1 MRKMPIYLGALIF
14 VTLLSC
20 TKGEKKSMGKQ
31 KGFKYFV
38 EQFADLKIGRY
49 QIPNFESLPSQ
60 QKEMLFYLYQAALSG
75 RDIIWDQNYK
85 YNLKIRR
92 TLDAIVESYQ
102 GDRQSEDFKKFMV
115 YTKRVWFSNGIHHH
129 YSTDKIL
136 PDFPAE
142 YFAHLVKNSPGAN
155 FPLGAD
161 ESLQQFIHFL
171 TPILFDPNIAAKRV
185 STDENKD
192 LIRASANNFYQEV
205 TQKEVEQ
212 FYAAKIDPKDPTPIS
227 YGLNSKLVK
236 ENGKIKERVWKIGGM
251 YGAAIEKIVYWLKK
265 AAALAENETQRQS
278 LKLLIE
284 YYQTGDLKTWDQYC
298 IAWTKDTLS
307 RIDVVNG
314 FIETYGDPL
323 NYRASYEAV
332 VSFRDEEAT
341 RRIETIS
348 ENAQWFEDHS
358 PIAAEYK
365 KQKVRGITAKVITVA
380 ALGGDA
386 SPSPPIGINLPN
398 ASWIRKLHGSKSVN
412 LGNIT
417 LAYNKVAEGGGL
429 LEEFCYSQEDIDRQ
443 KEFGELAD
451 NLHTDMHEVIGH
463 ASGQLRPGVAPPRE
477 TLKNYAAAIEE
488 TRADLVAYYYI
499 MDPKLI
505 EIGVM
510 PSLEVG
516 KAGYERAIRNG
527 FIQQLTRVKLG
538 NHIEQAHMRNR
549 QLIAKWAFS
558 LGQPEKVIE
567 KKHRDGK
574 TFYVVNHYRKLR
586 SIFGRMLRE
595 IQRITSEGDYQAA
608 KNLIENYAVR
618 IDYDL
623 HKEVLERFKKLGMAP
638 YTGFIA
644 PKLVPVYENEK
655 IVDVKV
661 EYPIDFTTQMLE
673 FGKEYSFL
681 PDLN

>member
-1 MRKMPIYLGALIF
+1 MKKMSICFGILIF
-14 VTLLSC
+14 ALLLGC
-20 TKGEKKSMGKQ
+20 TKGEKENMEKQ
-31 KGFKYFV
+31 KEFTYFV

-49 QIPNFESLPSQ
+49 QVLEFETLSSR
-60 QKEMLFYLYQAALSG
+60 QKEMLYYLYQAALSG
-75 RDIIWDQNYK
+75 RDIIWDQNYR

-92 TLDAIVESYQ
+92 TLDAIVEKYQ
-102 GDRQSEDFKKFMV
+102 GDRQSEDFKKFMI

-142 YFAHLVKNSPGAN
+142 YFAHLVNNSPGGK
-155 FPLGAD
+155 FPLTGN
-161 ESLQQFIHFL
+161 ESRQDLLNFL
-171 TPILFDPNIAAKRV
+171 TPILFNPQIAAKRV

-192 LIRASANNFYQEV
+192 LIRASANNFYEGV
-205 TQKEVEQ
+205 TQKEVEE
-212 FYAAKIDPKDPTPIS
+212 FYRAKINPKDPTPVS
-227 YGLNSKLVK
+227 HGLNSKLVK

-251 YGAAIEKIVYWLKK
+251 YSAAIEKIVYWLKK
-265 AAALAENETQRQS
+265 AAALAKNETQRKS
-278 LKLLIE
+278 LNLLIE
-284 YYQTGDLKTWDQYC
+284 YYQTGDLKTWDEYC
-298 IAWTKDTLS
+298 IAWTQDTDS
-307 RIDVVNG
+307 RIDAVNG

-332 VSFRDEEAT
+332 VSFRDEKAT
-341 RRIETIS
+341 RRIKTIS

-358 PIAAEYK
+358 PISPEYK
-365 KQKVRGITAKVITVA
+365 KKKVKGITAKVITVA

-510 PSLEVG
+510 PSPEVG
-516 KAGYERAIRNG
+516 KASYERAIRNG

-538 NHIEQAHMRNR
+538 NNIEQAHMRNR
-549 QLIAKWAFS
+549 QLIAKWAFQ
-558 LGQPEKVIE
+558 LGQPDNVIE
-567 KKHRDGK
+567 KKQKDGK
-574 TFYVVNHYRKLR
+574 TFYVVNDYRKLR

-595 IQRITSEGDYQAA
+595 IQRITSEGDFPAA
-608 KNLIENYAVR
+608 KNLIETYAVR

-623 HKEVLERFKKLGMAP
+623 HKEVLERFRKLGMAP

-644 PKLVPVYENEK
+644 PQLVPVYENEK

-661 EYPIDFTTQMLE
+661 EYPMDFTRQMLD